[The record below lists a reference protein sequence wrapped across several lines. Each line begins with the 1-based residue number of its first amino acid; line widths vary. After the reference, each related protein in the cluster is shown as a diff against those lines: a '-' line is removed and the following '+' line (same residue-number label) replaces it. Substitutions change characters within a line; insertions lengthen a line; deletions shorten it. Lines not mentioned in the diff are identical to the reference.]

1 VSKAEEYAKKL
12 AEFEKKTEEEAKLF
26 NINNFL
32 NITLE
37 KHVDGLGIVRY
48 GHLSFG
54 DIVKLNSISDD
65 LERGVTAIA
74 LMLSK
79 ADNTITVEKVKAL
92 PAFIFKKLSDAL
104 AEDIKMGFFSTGNQ
118 SEDG

>member
-1 VSKAEEYAKKL
+1 LESVSKVEEYAKKL
-12 AEFEKKTEEEAKLF
+12 AEFEKKAEEEAKLF
-26 NINNFL
+26 NINDFL
-32 NITLE
+32 NIILE
-37 KHVDGLGIVRY
+37 KHIDGLGIVRY

-54 DIVKLNSISDD
+54 DIIELNNIPDD

-92 PAFIFKKLSDAL
+92 PTYVVKKLSDAL
-104 AEDIKMGFFSTGNQ
+104 AEDIKMGFFSTENP
-118 SEDG
+118 